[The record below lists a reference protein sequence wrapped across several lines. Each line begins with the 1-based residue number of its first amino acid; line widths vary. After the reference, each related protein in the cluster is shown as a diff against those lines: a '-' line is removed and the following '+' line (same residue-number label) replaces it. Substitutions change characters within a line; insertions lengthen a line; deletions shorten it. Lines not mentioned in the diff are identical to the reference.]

1 MAHAYTPG
9 LRVARRAH
17 LSRERTLPLKGDVLV
32 KVGDTV
38 RSEDV
43 VARTELPGPVT
54 ILNVVNQLGIEPR
67 EIDDYMLVKE
77 GETFDKGQPLA
88 ENKPLFGLSF
98 LKTVIKAPI
107 EGVVENVSDIT
118 GQVVL
123 REPPQPVEVFAYF
136 DGRVTAVLPEEGV
149 QIETVATFVQ
159 GIFGIGGE
167 TWGDL
172 KVTVEGPDR
181 ALTAD
186 KLKPEHRGKI
196 LIGGC
201 HFTRDAFDKAREI
214 GVAGVVVGGF
224 HDQDVREIL
233 GYDLGVAI
241 TGHEEVG
248 LTLVMTEGFGSIPM
262 APKTFSLLQERDGAR
277 AALSGA
283 TQIRAGVIR
292 PEIIIP
298 YPQDRWEAEA
308 DDVRESAQAV
318 REGDHIRVIREPYFG
333 KLGTVK
339 KLTPAL
345 ERVECETKVRVLEV
359 AFEDGST
366 ATVPRANIERIE
378 D

>member
-1 MAHAYTPG
+1 VAHAYTPG

-32 KVGDTV
+32 KEGDTV
-38 RSEDV
+38 RSQDV
-43 VARTELPGPVT
+43 VAKTLLPGPVT
-54 ILNVVNQLGIEPR
+54 ILNVVNQIGIEPD
-67 EIDDYMLVKE
+67 EIHDYMLVKA
-77 GETFDKGQPLA
+77 GDTFTKGDPLA
-88 ENKPLFGLSF
+88 QNKPLFGLSF
-98 LKTVIKAPI
+98 LKTIIKAPTD
-107 EGVVENVSDIT
+107 GVVESISTIT

-123 REPPQPVEVFAYF
+123 REPPLPVQVFAYF
-136 DGRVTAVLPEEGV
+136 DGRITRVLPGDGV
-149 QIETVATFVQ
+149 QMETVGTFVQ

-167 TWGDL
+167 TWGELSLAVDNASE
-172 KVTVEGPDR
+172 V
-181 ALTAD
+181 LTAD
-186 KLKPEHRGKI
+186 KLKPEHKGKI
-196 LIGGC
+196 LVAGC

-214 GVAGVVVGGF
+214 GVAGVIVGGF
-224 HDQDVREIL
+224 HDQDVRSIL

-241 TGHEEVG
+241 TGHEELG

-262 APKTFSLLQERDGAR
+262 APKTFALLKERVGAR

-298 YPQDRWEAEA
+298 FPQEQWESAA

-318 REGDHIRVIREPYFG
+318 REGDQIRVIREPYFG
-333 KLGTVK
+333 WLGTVK
-339 KLTPAL
+339 ELTPAL

>member
-1 MAHAYTPG
+1 MAHSYTPG

-17 LSRERTLPLKGDVLV
+17 LARERTLPLKGDVV
-32 KVGDTV
+32 VNEGDTV

-43 VARTELPGPVT
+43 VAKTDLPGPVT
-54 ILNVVNQLGIEPR
+54 ILNVVNQLGIEPG
-67 EIDDYMLVKE
+67 EIHEFMLVKE
-77 GETFDKGQPLA
+77 GEAFKKGDPLA

-98 LKTVIKAPI
+98 LKTIVKAPI
-107 EGVVENVSDIT
+107 DGVVESPSTIT

-123 REPPQPVEVFAYF
+123 REPPQPVQVFAYF
-136 DGRVTAVLPEEGV
+136 DGRITRVLPGDGV
-149 QIETVATFVQ
+149 EMETVGTFVQ

-167 TWGDL
+167 TWGEL
-172 KVTVEGPDR
+172 SLAVEN
-181 ALTAD
+181 AEEVLTAE
-186 KLKPEHRGKI
+186 KLKPEHKGKI
-196 LIGGC
+196 LVGGC

-214 GVAGVVVGGF
+214 GAAGVIVGGF
-224 HDQDVREIL
+224 HDQDLREIL

-241 TGHEEVG
+241 TGHEDLG

-262 APKTFSLLQERDGAR
+262 APKTFALLKERAGAR

-298 YPQDRWEAEA
+298 FPQDQWETEA

-318 REGDHIRVIREPYFG
+318 SEGDNIRVIREPYFG
-333 KLGTVK
+333 RLGTVK
-339 KLTPAL
+339 ELTPAL

-359 AFEDGST
+359 EFLDGT
-366 ATVPRANIERIE
+366 VATVPRANIERIE